1 MNRLIRTIF
10 SAVLLF
16 TGLLLN
22 ANGAAPSGR
31 FRGIVPPSGQVTS
44 VFSITQ
50 DDTGYIWMGTDQG
63 LFRYDGFDY
72 INYRC
77 NGLDS
82 LSLVNNLINTLTCSR
97 GLLYIGTDSGIS
109 IYDPTTDSFRTV
121 QGSPGKHV
129 KSLHIEGDSVYAAT
143 TTGLY
148 LFDNGSQE
156 KLLDG
161 HFTVIRPVG
170 NQLWAGSYNSIWSGS
185 EGVWTR
191 HDLSGSL
198 SGRKVLVLDICQ
210 DTREPEALWIGTEAG
225 LLHYDTTT
233 STCSRHLL
241 KDNPVKTFLYC
252 DDDLWLGTD
261 SGAAVLQD
269 GKRQIIFRHDI
280 TDASSIP
287 DNVVWALAR
296 DHRGN
301 IWLGTDHG
309 AAITDTGQSYR
320 FTGLNRITGQT
331 DGLDVGLMTFG
342 SDGNLWL
349 AGRNGLICSCPAL
362 DRGFNIKADSPSS
375 HGKLSHNKVRGLF
388 DDGHRLWIASDG
400 GLDCFDYASRRVRNF
415 RVTEPTGRYS
425 SNWMYTI
432 AEDRFHRLWLGTYD
446 GGVFIVDK
454 KRLLSAQSGAN
465 VACDL
470 HLSRDSSPA
479 LRSDVVRRI
488 LIRDDRAYIVY
499 GNSLDIIGIPDS
511 RGNWPEVAAQKILM
525 PSDDFILTLK
535 EDGDYIWIGTDRF
548 LYRLDAQNRLER
560 IEGLEDY
567 ILSLDVCDGK
577 VWIAGK
583 NVIASYCPA
592 SREIIHFPTDGLPL
606 MSVCHTDDRM
616 LFGTVDGVLEAS
628 RGSQA
633 PAPASGHRVIITE
646 LRTDDEVICAG
657 LADGIS
663 LPADRNSFTL
673 TLSSF
678 SYGSSDDIILYRLK
692 GFDDTW
698 RKLERDEN
706 RAAFIN
712 VPSGRYD
719 FEFGLKEDVDRG
731 EWDGVSVD
739 IAHPWYRSTLA
750 YLLYVLAVI
759 ILCFIGIYSLNMNH
773 RLKMEH
779 AERQRAI
786 TAADNKTKFLANV
799 AHDFKSP
806 LSIILASVSKMS
818 ADESDAIKTRELQAM
833 QKNADK
839 MNLLL
844 HSMVEFNADG
854 TSSTLFVPTPV
865 SITDFAKEVWN
876 RYVPTFLNKD
886 INYRFVSDR
895 IDYMFLLDKVQM
907 ESAIDN
913 LLSNALKFT
922 SRGGN
927 ILMSVV
933 RGEESADMLYVDI
946 KVEDTGCGISEDE
959 LPKIFNRYFC
969 GESARNIN
977 LGGTGIGLD
986 LVKQA
991 VEQHKGHISVTS
1003 TPGKGSCFTIR
1014 LSTMKSD
1021 ALALKN
1027 STGEETDSLYS
1038 LSQVWQHNRKP
1049 NILLVEDNPDIRD
1062 LLVASLG
1069 RDYVLF
1075 TAEEGE
1081 AGLDVLKSEKID
1093 LVVTDI
1099 AMPGMDGLT
1108 MSRTIRNSLDT
1119 AFLPI
1124 IVLTGKDDAQTRIQ
1138 SYEYADAFIA
1148 KPFDINYLNGVIIKL
1163 LIKHEQYLE
1172 RIRRQKV
1179 TTPQAEDVESPDENF
1194 LREMMAIV
1202 SAHIDDSEFTA
1213 SVLHEESHWSEKQI
1227 YRKIKQLTGK
1237 TVSEFI
1243 RDVRMD
1249 KAAAYLAQ
1257 GKLTVKEVMFKVGYT
1272 TQSYFTKCF
1281 KEKFGI
1287 LPSEYTQRGIK
1298 SE

>member
-1 MNRLIRTIF
+1 MKRLIRTIF
-10 SAVLLF
+10 SAALLCE
-16 TGLLLN
+16 GLLLN

-31 FRGIVPPSGQVTS
+31 FRPVVPPSGQVTS
-44 VFSITQ
+44 VFTITQ
-50 DDTGYIWMGTDQG
+50 DESGYIWMGTDQG
-63 LFRYDGFDY
+63 LFRYDGFDF
-72 INYRC
+72 INYRW
-77 NGLDS
+77 NGSDS
-82 LSLVNNLINTLTCSR
+82 LSLVNNLVNTLACSR

-109 IYDPTTDSFRTV
+109 IYDPATDRFRTV
-121 QGSPGKHV
+121 PGSPGKHV

-148 LFDNGSQE
+148 LYNKGAQE

-161 HFTVIRPVG
+161 HFTVIRPVEG
-170 NQLWAGSYNSIWSGS
+170 QLWAGSYSSIYSFR

-198 SGRKVLVLDICQ
+198 SGRDLLVLDICR
-210 DTREPEALWIGTEAG
+210 DAREPEALWIGTEAG
-225 LLHYDTTT
+225 LLHYDTAT
-233 STCSRHLL
+233 STCSWHLL
-241 KDNPVKTFLYC
+241 KDTPVKTFLYC
-252 DDDLWLGTD
+252 EDDLWLGTD

-269 GKRQIIFRHDI
+269 GKRQLIFRHDI
-280 TDASSIP
+280 TDVASIP

-349 AGRNGLICSCPAL
+349 AGRNGLICSSPAL
-362 DRGFNIKADSPSS
+362 DRGFNLKADSPSS

-388 DDGHRLWIASDG
+388 DDGRRLWIASDG
-400 GLDCFDYASRRVRNF
+400 GLDCFDYASRKVRNF

-454 KRLLSAQSGAN
+454 QRLLAGRAGVN
-465 VACDL
+465 VTCDL
-470 HLSRDSSPA
+470 HLSRESAPA
-479 LRSDVVRRI
+479 LRSDVVHRI
-488 LIRDDRAYIVY
+488 LIRDDKAYLVY
-499 GNSLDIIGIPDS
+499 GNSLDIIGIPDG
-511 RGNWPEVAAQKILM
+511 RGNWPDSGAQKILM

-535 EDGDYIWIGTDRF
+535 EDGEDIWIGTDRY
-548 LYRLDAQNRLER
+548 LYRLDAQNRLEH

-583 NVIASYCPA
+583 NVIASYRPDTG
-592 SREIIHFPTDGLPL
+592 ELIHFPTDGLPL
-606 MSVCHTDDRM
+606 MSVCHTDDRI
-616 LFGTVDGVLEAS
+616 LFGTVDGILEAP
-628 RGSQA
+628 RGGQA
-633 PAPASGHRVIITE
+633 PAPASGHRVAITE

-657 LADGIS
+657 LENGIS

-678 SYGSSDDIILYRLK
+678 SYGSRDDIILYRLR

-706 RAAFIN
+706 RAGFIN
-712 VPSGRYD
+712 VPSGSYD

-731 EWDGVSVD
+731 EWTAVSVD

-750 YLLYVLAVI
+750 YLLYALAFI
-759 ILCFIGIYSLNMNH
+759 ILCYVAFYSLSMQH
-773 RLKMEH
+773 RLRMEH
-779 AERQRAI
+779 EERQRAI
-786 TAADNKTKFLANV
+786 AMADSKTEFLANI
-799 AHDFKSP
+799 AHEFKSP
-806 LSIILASVSKMS
+806 LSIILSFIGQLTAH
-818 ADESDAIKTRELQAM
+818 ESDSIRTRELQAV
-833 QKNADK
+833 QKNAEK

-844 HSMVEFNADG
+844 HNMAEFNSDG
-854 TSSTLFVPTPV
+854 SSPLFVPTPV
-865 SITDFAKEVWN
+865 SITDFARDVWN
-876 RYVPTFLNKD
+876 RYCQAFLDKD
-886 INYRFVSDR
+886 INYRFISDR
-895 IDYMFLLDKVQM
+895 IDYMFLIDKVQM
-907 ESAIDN
+907 ESALQN

-922 SRGGN
+922 PRGGS
-927 ILMSVV
+927 ILMSVT
-933 RGEESADMLYVDI
+933 RGEDTSDMLSVDI
-946 KVEDTGCGISEDE
+946 RVEDTGCGIPEDE
-959 LPKIFNRYFC
+959 LPKIFNRYYC
-969 GESARNIN
+969 GVSSRELNP
-977 LGGTGIGLD
+977 GGTGIGLD

-991 VEQHKGHISVTS
+991 VEMHRGHIGVSSV
-1003 TPGKGSCFTIR
+1003 PGKGSCFTVS

-1021 ALALKN
+1021 SLAIRD
-1027 STGEETDSLYS
+1027 TREEESVSMYS
-1038 LSQVWQHNRKP
+1038 LSQVWQHHRKP

-1081 AGLDVLKSEKID
+1081 AGLNVLKSEKID

-1099 AMPGMDGLT
+1099 AMPGMDGLE
-1108 MSRTIRNSLDT
+1108 MSRTVRNSLDT

-1124 IVLTGKDDAQTRIQ
+1124 IILTGRDDAQTRIS

-1163 LIKHEQYLE
+1163 LIKHEQYLDK
-1172 RIRRQKV
+1172 IRRQKV

-1194 LREMMAIV
+1194 LKEMMAII

-1213 SVLHEESHWSEKQI
+1213 AALHEESHWSEKQI

-1249 KAAAYLAQ
+1249 KAAAYLSQ

-1281 KEKFGI
+1281 KERFGI
-1287 LPSEYTQRGIK
+1287 LPSEYTQKGT
-1298 SE
+1298 EAD